1 MKKYV
6 IILALILLYNPI
18 FSQDFGKRLRLGIGA
33 SPSLSWMSSDYKN
46 VVGDGVKLSVKYG
59 INFDYRIL
67 DNYYFSG
74 GLKMSS
80 LNGKLKY
87 ADENLPFMAG
97 NTLVLFN
104 TDGSEN
110 VSIDYKLKY
119 IEIPLGMKL
128 KTNEIGYLT
137 YFARFGLNPAINISA
152 IGSANQL
159 SIEDVDIN
167 DEVNFFTLGYHF
179 GAGVE
184 YALSTNFI
192 FMGGISYNQG
202 FIDVTSSTD
211 GREKDKTVISSV
223 ALNFGIFF

>member
-6 IILALILLYNPI
+6 IILALIFLYNPI
-18 FSQDFGKRLRLGIGA
+18 FSQDFGKRLRLGVGA

-46 VVGDGVKLSVKYG
+46 VVRDGVALSVKYG

-67 DNYYFSG
+67 DNYYLSG

-80 LNGKLKY
+80 QKGKLQY
-87 ADENLPFMAG
+87 LDENLPFLAG
-97 NTLVLFN
+97 NTIVLFN
-104 TDGSEN
+104 TVGSDK
-110 VSIDYKLKY
+110 VSVDYKLKY
-119 IEIPLGMKL
+119 IEIPLGLKL

-137 YFARFGLNPAINISA
+137 YFARFGLNPAINISS

-167 DEVNFFTLGYHF
+167 DEINFFSLGYFF
-179 GAGVE
+179 GGGVE
-184 YALSTNFI
+184 YAISTNFI
-192 FMGGISYNQG
+192 FMGGITYNQG
-202 FIDVTSSTD
+202 FIDVTHNIE
-211 GREKDKTVISSV
+211 GREKDKSIISSV